1 MDYDSEF
8 ILIQSCQRI
17 KCYYKNSIIMKK
29 NVKITAIMITLLF
42 AGISILEAQ
51 HGRRRDTISH
61 TRQQSHM
68 NIPGL
73 SDKQKE
79 EISAIREGH
88 QSKMDE
94 YRLSRASVKTIEERN
109 EIEAAWLLQQ
119 NEHIKSIKTV
129 LTAEQVAYFDK
140 TSLLR
145 VRREQFRSGRG
156 NGRYSREHFRSGR
169 GHRNG
174 SRHDAWNQR
183 GRDRNHVGIDKS

>member
-1 MDYDSEF
+1 
-8 ILIQSCQRI
+8 
-17 KCYYKNSIIMKK
+17 MKK
-29 NVKITAIMITLLF
+29 NVKITAIMIVMLF
-42 AGISILEAQ
+42 TGISIMEAQ
-51 HGRRRDTISH
+51 YGRRGDTISR

-73 SDKQKE
+73 SDEQKGK
-79 EISAIREGH
+79 ISALREEH

-94 YRLSRASVKTIEERN
+94 YRLTRVGIETIEERN

-129 LTAEQVAYFDK
+129 LTTEQVEYFDK
-140 TSLLR
+140 TSLMR

-174 SRHDAWNQR
+174 SRHDTWNQR
-183 GRDRNHVGIDKS
+183 GRDRSHVGIDKS